1 MFLMSLVS
9 SLNLRKYLLVLRS
22 YFLMPHK
29 HSHANTHRHTPSAQT
44 HKTHQAHKILMTM
57 QMQLRFIRL
66 IRLIRFI
73 IRYALLGGP
82 SFAYEH
88 LKRSPKTLT
97 ARMFACLCVCVLL
110 SHPPCSLDSFRR
122 HLTSKGLIYSWPVRT
137 YHPNYCVCMSMS
149 VCLYVCISMCVC
161 MFAGVCTSTPQENS
175 SAH

>member
-29 HSHANTHRHTPSAQT
+29 HSHANTHRHTPSAQI
-44 HKTHQAHKILMTM
+44 HKTQQAHKIIMTM

-88 LKRSPKTLT
+88 LKRSPKT
-97 ARMFACLCVCVLL
+97 
-110 SHPPCSLDSFRR
+110 LDSFRR

>member
-1 MFLMSLVS
+1 MSLMNIMFLMCLVS

-29 HSHANTHRHTPSAQT
+29 HSHANTHRHTPSAQI
-44 HKTHQAHKILMTM
+44 HKTQQAHKIIMTM

-82 SFAYEH
+82 SFAYAH
-88 LKRSPKTLT
+88 LETPPKT
-97 ARMFACLCVCVLL
+97 
-110 SHPPCSLDSFRR
+110 LDSFRR

-137 YHPNYCVCMSMS
+137 YHPNYCVCTSMS